1 MDEGCSVAAPSGA
14 FEKMYNTTLPYSKTS
29 LVQGD
34 CVSCDGGEDGSGVAG
49 VCSSAYEES
58 IKCETNL
65 QNGPEYP
72 DTSAC
77 DYIQTTLP
85 RQDKASKSA
94 AKAATKSANAS
105 RSTSKSGM
113 PKVTG
118 ALAWVFGLTTVLLS
132 VYAFLLYRRLK
143 RSKVAL
149 NGA

>member
-1 MDEGCSVAAPSGA
+1 MLALLHKRCDDVDRPRPQEP
-14 FEKMYNTTLPYSKTS
+14 
-29 LVQGD
+29 VQRYE
-34 CVSCDGGEDGSGVAG
+34 CLSCDDDSSGV
-49 VCSSAYEES
+49 VTLCSSVYEQS

-77 DYIQTTLP
+77 DYIKTILP

-94 AKAATKSANAS
+94 AKSANFRS
-105 RSTSKSGM
+105 STSQSGM
-113 PKVTG
+113 PKVAD
-118 ALAWVFGLTTVLLS
+118 ALAWVFGLTTIALS

-143 RSKVAL
+143 RSKVTL